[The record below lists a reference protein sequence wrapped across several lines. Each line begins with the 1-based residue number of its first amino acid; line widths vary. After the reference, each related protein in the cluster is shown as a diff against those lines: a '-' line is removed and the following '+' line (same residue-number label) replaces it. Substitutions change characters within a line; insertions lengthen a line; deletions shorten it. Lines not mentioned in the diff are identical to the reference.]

1 MLVREPARQSNRA
14 PSSVGLTTRG
24 TLPGTWS
31 SRIRLSVATEALQK
45 SDKTLPHNAD
55 AERTVL
61 GAVLVDNAAFN
72 SAAEILNRDDF
83 YREGHRR
90 IFDAMAALAERSQP
104 IDLVT
109 LKDEL
114 VRESALEAVGGAAY
128 LGSLVDGVPRI
139 TNVDQWSR
147 IIKEKAVL
155 RNLIHAGNRIVQSA
169 FEADEDAAL
178 ILDRA
183 EKSIFDI
190 AERRI
195 RQGFV
200 GIREIVKESFRT
212 IDQLSQSKDL
222 VTGLPTGFVDL
233 DEKTSGLQKGDLVI
247 VAARPAMG
255 KTSFCLN
262 VAQNASLRSGETI
275 GLFSLEMSKEQLV
288 LRMLCAD
295 ARVDAHRLRTGKLQE
310 KDWARLAKAY
320 ADLSN
325 SRIYID
331 DSAMVTPL
339 EMRAKCRRLKAEHG
353 LGLIIVD
360 YLQLVTGS
368 GRIENRQQEISS
380 ISRSL
385 KGLAKEL
392 AVPVIA
398 LSQLSRAP
406 EARTDKRPQ
415 LSDLRECVTGETLV
429 VLADGRRVPI
439 RDLVG
444 TTPEVLAVS
453 PDERIVRA
461 ESDKVWRVGT
471 RPVFAVHL
479 ASGRVVR
486 ATGRHRLLSGAG
498 WKRVQ
503 ELAAEDRLALAR
515 HLPEPVQPARWPE
528 ARLAL
533 LGHLIGDG
541 SYLVHQ
547 PLRYT
552 TASEDN
558 SRLVAEA
565 AREEFGATVN
575 RHAGRGAWHQ
585 LVISGNG
592 NRWRPAGVGLWLREL
607 GIHGQRSHE
616 KRLPPA
622 VFTLA
627 NDQIAT
633 LLRHLWATDG
643 SITLRKPGARG
654 AARVYFATSSR
665 GLAED
670 VAALLLRMGIVARL
684 RTVHQGDYRPT
695 HTVDVSGA
703 EAQRRF
709 LSTVGGFG
717 PRLAPAQQLQE
728 ALGEIE
734 QNPNV
739 DTLPIE
745 VFGEVRATMRARG
758 VSQRAMASLRG
769 TSYGGTAHFKFA
781 PSRRVVAHYAE
792 LLGDSSLRQKA
803 ESDLFWDRIVAVVP
817 DGEEEVFDLT
827 VPGPES
833 WLADGI
839 VSHNSGAIEQD
850 ADIVMFIYREEEYK
864 ASDENRG
871 IAELIIGKQRNGP
884 TGTVKLAFIKEFTR
898 FENIAWQPGT

>member
-1 MLVREPARQSNRA
+1 
-14 PSSVGLTTRG
+14 
-24 TLPGTWS
+24 
-31 SRIRLSVATEALQK
+31 VATEALPK
-45 SDKTLPHNAD
+45 TDKTRPHNAD

-72 SAAEILNRDDF
+72 SAAEILTRDDF

-90 IFDAMAALAERSQP
+90 IFDAMAALAERSHP

-139 TNVDQWSR
+139 TNVDQWAK

-415 LSDLRECVTGETLV
+415 LSDLRE
-429 VLADGRRVPI
+429 
-439 RDLVG
+439 
-444 TTPEVLAVS
+444 
-453 PDERIVRA
+453 
-461 ESDKVWRVGT
+461 
-471 RPVFAVHL
+471 
-479 ASGRVVR
+479 
-486 ATGRHRLLSGAG
+486 
-498 WKRVQ
+498 
-503 ELAAEDRLALAR
+503 
-515 HLPEPVQPARWPE
+515 
-528 ARLAL
+528 
-533 LGHLIGDG
+533 
-541 SYLVHQ
+541 
-547 PLRYT
+547 
-552 TASEDN
+552 
-558 SRLVAEA
+558 
-565 AREEFGATVN
+565 
-575 RHAGRGAWHQ
+575 
-585 LVISGNG
+585 
-592 NRWRPAGVGLWLREL
+592 
-607 GIHGQRSHE
+607 
-616 KRLPPA
+616 
-622 VFTLA
+622 
-627 NDQIAT
+627 
-633 LLRHLWATDG
+633 
-643 SITLRKPGARG
+643 
-654 AARVYFATSSR
+654 
-665 GLAED
+665 
-670 VAALLLRMGIVARL
+670 
-684 RTVHQGDYRPT
+684 
-695 HTVDVSGA
+695 
-703 EAQRRF
+703 
-709 LSTVGGFG
+709 
-717 PRLAPAQQLQE
+717 
-728 ALGEIE
+728 
-734 QNPNV
+734 
-739 DTLPIE
+739 
-745 VFGEVRATMRARG
+745 
-758 VSQRAMASLRG
+758 
-769 TSYGGTAHFKFA
+769 
-781 PSRRVVAHYAE
+781 
-792 LLGDSSLRQKA
+792 
-803 ESDLFWDRIVAVVP
+803 
-817 DGEEEVFDLT
+817 
-827 VPGPES
+827 
-833 WLADGI
+833 
-839 VSHNSGAIEQD
+839 SGAIEQD

-864 ASDENRG
+864 QTDENRG

-898 FENIAWQPGT
+898 FENIAWQPGS

>member
-1 MLVREPARQSNRA
+1 M
-14 PSSVGLTTRG
+14 
-24 TLPGTWS
+24 
-31 SRIRLSVATEALQK
+31 ATEALPK
-45 SDKTLPHNAD
+45 TDKTLPHNAD

-72 SAAEILNRDDF
+72 SAAEILTRDDF

-90 IFDAMAALAERSQP
+90 IFDAMAALAERSHP

-139 TNVDQWSR
+139 TNVDQWAK

-415 LSDLRECVTGETLV
+415 LSDLRE
-429 VLADGRRVPI
+429 
-439 RDLVG
+439 
-444 TTPEVLAVS
+444 
-453 PDERIVRA
+453 
-461 ESDKVWRVGT
+461 
-471 RPVFAVHL
+471 
-479 ASGRVVR
+479 
-486 ATGRHRLLSGAG
+486 
-498 WKRVQ
+498 
-503 ELAAEDRLALAR
+503 
-515 HLPEPVQPARWPE
+515 
-528 ARLAL
+528 
-533 LGHLIGDG
+533 
-541 SYLVHQ
+541 
-547 PLRYT
+547 
-552 TASEDN
+552 
-558 SRLVAEA
+558 
-565 AREEFGATVN
+565 
-575 RHAGRGAWHQ
+575 
-585 LVISGNG
+585 
-592 NRWRPAGVGLWLREL
+592 
-607 GIHGQRSHE
+607 
-616 KRLPPA
+616 
-622 VFTLA
+622 
-627 NDQIAT
+627 
-633 LLRHLWATDG
+633 
-643 SITLRKPGARG
+643 
-654 AARVYFATSSR
+654 
-665 GLAED
+665 
-670 VAALLLRMGIVARL
+670 
-684 RTVHQGDYRPT
+684 
-695 HTVDVSGA
+695 
-703 EAQRRF
+703 
-709 LSTVGGFG
+709 
-717 PRLAPAQQLQE
+717 
-728 ALGEIE
+728 
-734 QNPNV
+734 
-739 DTLPIE
+739 
-745 VFGEVRATMRARG
+745 
-758 VSQRAMASLRG
+758 
-769 TSYGGTAHFKFA
+769 
-781 PSRRVVAHYAE
+781 
-792 LLGDSSLRQKA
+792 
-803 ESDLFWDRIVAVVP
+803 
-817 DGEEEVFDLT
+817 
-827 VPGPES
+827 
-833 WLADGI
+833 
-839 VSHNSGAIEQD
+839 SGAIEQD

-864 ASDENRG
+864 QTDENRG

-898 FENIAWQPGT
+898 FENVAWQPGS